1 MSKEAI
7 IERILSDAQ
16 AEAAAIVAEANARA
30 EETIAQANAR
40 AEERRAET
48 EAELAEKSQRI
59 QEGRAAAARLDSQ
72 KILLAEKRRVLDAI
86 YARAFEKLLALGEK
100 ESLGLIERLLVE
112 NAAKG
117 EEIVFAKSFAYAE
130 SAAKLPVVRERA
142 LKISSEKA
150 DIEGGLLLRGEA
162 CDKDLSFGAILS
174 LDREEHQ
181 AELAQKLFRENTVK

>member
-7 IERILSDAQ
+7 IERILSDAE
-16 AEAAAIVAEANARA
+16 AESAAIIAEANARA
-30 EETIAQANAR
+30 EETVAQANAR
-40 AEERRAET
+40 AEARRAET

-59 QEGRAAAARLDSQ
+59 RDGRAAAARLDSA
-72 KILLAEKRRVLDAI
+72 KILLAEKRRVLDVI
-86 YARAFEKLLALGEK
+86 YARAFEKLLALSEK
-100 ESLGLIERLLVE
+100 ESLTLVERLLKE
-112 NAAKG
+112 NAANG

-130 SAAKLPVVRERA
+130 EATKLSVIKERG

-150 DIEGGLLLRGEA
+150 DIDGGFLLRGEA